1 MALSN
6 LQTAVRNSCADAI
19 VDALDVG
26 TTDSTG
32 DLGIY
37 TSAFGTLLA
46 LPLFANP
53 AFGAAASGV
62 ATANAIT
69 DDSSADATGSA
80 AVIRLRDRDNATVVE
95 GTAGTSGAD
104 LNLNTVSITTGDTV
118 SITSATITM
127 PAAA

>member
-1 MALSN
+1 MALT
-6 LQTAVRNSCADAI
+6 LATAVRNAAADAV
-19 VDALDVG
+19 VDLIDAG
-26 TTDSTG
+26 STDATG

-37 TSAFGTLLA
+37 TTAFGTLLA

-69 DDSSADATGSA
+69 DDSSADATGTA
-80 AVIRLRDRDNATVVE
+80 AVLRIRDRDNTNLIDGSV
-95 GTAGTSGAD
+95 GTSGED
-104 LNLNTVSITTGDTV
+104 LNLNTTSITTGDVV

-127 PAAA
+127 PAS